1 LKVTILIAALTCF
14 IGGVAHA
21 GSQCDTAVKNARVA
35 LQAGKYQQA
44 DTHFQEVSRYCS
56 KYPPVMQFFWAKSLF
71 QLERYDDAER
81 KLKGFLN
88 KESSGKRATQA
99 RKLLGQI
106 SEIRKAQAK
115 LKKAG
120 MGSARLQDTARLR
133 ARKPGTFG
141 FGVGLPEYNATEGF
155 ATGLKLPPHPKDTGA
170 IPPALTGLSASDP
183 FGVTPEFLEALS
195 DAQQNELLKSVET
208 RLAGWEKVVNLGGS
222 QDAAV
227 AGRAKA
233 HITALKTYLAKVA
246 KWEQLSVDRDKEVER
261 RAAELDERFQ
271 SDSAQLKKYL
281 GLKDSAFSRS
291 QKSKLQ
297 AEFDGVYGWYFAEL
311 DRRERPAREARAAKK
326 KAAQREAQ
334 KYFKQHFVRISAGT
348 FTMGSP
354 SGFFGGESKRE
365 DDETQHEVTLTKDF
379 YLMEHEVTQ
388 GEYEALMGKNPS
400 GFSSCGSNCPV
411 EKVSWYDAVAYAN
424 ALSDKQG
431 LTRCYS
437 GSGDNIRWNKSCN
450 GYRLPTE
457 AEWEY
462 AARAGQ
468 STVYAG
474 SNRASEVAWYDY
486 NSGNTTHRVGQK
498 KGNAWG
504 LYDMTGNVSE
514 WVWDRYFR
522 YSGNATDPTGPSF
535 GSGRVFRGGDW
546 YYSARY
552 GRVANRDAQAPDA
565 RSDSMGFRL
574 ARTAP

>member
-1 LKVTILIAALTCF
+1 MFKTLVIPAILLTSF
-14 IGGVAHA
+14 HAHA

-81 KLKGFLN
+81 KLKGFLK

-183 FGVTPEFLEALS
+183 FGVTPEFLQALS
-195 DAQQNELLKSVET
+195 DAQKNESSKSVEV

-246 KWEQLSVDRDKEVER
+246 KWEQLSVDRDKEIER
-261 RAAELDERFQ
+261 RAVELDERFQ

-281 GLKDSAFSRS
+281 GLEASAFSTY
-291 QKSKLQ
+291 QKAKLQ
-297 AEFDGVYGWYFAEL
+297 AEFDGVYGWYFAEKE
-311 DRRERPAREARAAKK
+311 RRDELRFQNLGTRAYNAGDYEGAVSAFRLCLERAPTHANCLLGLGVAYEKLRNFAKAKENFVKLLQYAPDHKHVELVRRKLERIEAR
-326 KAAQREAQ
+326 
-334 KYFKQHFVRISAGT
+334 
-348 FTMGSP
+348 
-354 SGFFGGESKRE
+354 
-365 DDETQHEVTLTKDF
+365 
-379 YLMEHEVTQ
+379 
-388 GEYEALMGKNPS
+388 
-400 GFSSCGSNCPV
+400 
-411 EKVSWYDAVAYAN
+411 
-424 ALSDKQG
+424 
-431 LTRCYS
+431 
-437 GSGDNIRWNKSCN
+437 
-450 GYRLPTE
+450 
-457 AEWEY
+457 
-462 AARAGQ
+462 
-468 STVYAG
+468 
-474 SNRASEVAWYDY
+474 
-486 NSGNTTHRVGQK
+486 
-498 KGNAWG
+498 
-504 LYDMTGNVSE
+504 
-514 WVWDRYFR
+514 
-522 YSGNATDPTGPSF
+522 
-535 GSGRVFRGGDW
+535 
-546 YYSARY
+546 
-552 GRVANRDAQAPDA
+552 
-565 RSDSMGFRL
+565 
-574 ARTAP
+574 